1 MKFEDLKLVQKWREY
16 AGPKDERLEAES
28 AKIYKIGFVLLSFGM
43 LMIFFYQFIA
53 RQVAWVHSDASE
65 MPHGFATPF
74 EAAMY
79 LWLILVML
87 ICAGLQTRK
96 GYVDTNRFGQTE
108 HLPVGY
114 FLLVSGLSGTAFAL
128 VIAAMRC
135 VAEAQ
140 IVPLES
146 VFWLANLAT
155 GVFCGATIF
164 AATFAVLCATFSRR
178 KDAVPS
184 SRQNSTPQTTS
195 NAQWAGSGYPEPA
208 HFDVRLAESAPLT
221 KVSRS

>member
-1 MKFEDLKLVQKWREY
+1 MKFEDLKIVQKWREY

-74 EAAMY
+74 EVAMY
-79 LWLILVML
+79 LWLVLVML

-96 GYVDTNRFGQTE
+96 AMSTPIVLGK
-108 HLPVGY
+108 PSI
-114 FLLVSGLSGTAFAL
+114 FLLDISCFS
-128 VIAAMRC
+128 
-135 VAEAQ
+135 
-140 IVPLES
+140 
-146 VFWLANLAT
+146 
-155 GVFCGATIF
+155 
-164 AATFAVLCATFSRR
+164 AVLAAPRSRLLLPQCAVLLRRRSYHSKASFGWRTWPRACSAVRRFSRPRLLACAQRFSRR

-184 SRQNSTPQTTS
+184 SRQNSTPLTIS
-195 NAQWAGSGYPEPA
+195 NAKWAGSGYPEPA
-208 HFDVRLAESAPLT
+208 HLMFDEPSRRLSQ
-221 KVSRS
+221 K

>member
-1 MKFEDLKLVQKWREY
+1 MKYEDLKIVQKWREY
-16 AGPKDERLEAES
+16 AGPKDERLEAEN

-79 LWLILVML
+79 LWLVLVML

-96 GYVDTNRFGQTE
+96 GYVDTIVLGK
-108 HLPVGY
+108 PSI
-114 FLLVSGLSGTAFAL
+114 FLLDISCLS
-128 VIAAMRC
+128 
-135 VAEAQ
+135 
-140 IVPLES
+140 
-146 VFWLANLAT
+146 
-155 GVFCGATIF
+155 
-164 AATFAVLCATFSRR
+164 AVLAAPRSRLLLPQCAVSLRRRSYRSKASFGWRTWPRACSAVRRFSRPRLLSCAQRFSRR

-184 SRQNSTPQTTS
+184 SRQNSTPQTTLYV
-195 NAQWAGSGYPEPA
+195 QWAGSGYPEPA
-208 HFDVRLAESAPLT
+208 HFDVQ
-221 KVSRS
+221 

>member
-65 MPHGFATPF
+65 MLHGFATPF

-79 LWLILVML
+79 LWLVLVML

-96 GYVDTNRFGQTE
+96 AMSIPIV
-108 HLPVGY
+108 LAKPSI
-114 FLLVSGLSGTAFAL
+114 FLLDISCLS
-128 VIAAMRC
+128 
-135 VAEAQ
+135 
-140 IVPLES
+140 
-146 VFWLANLAT
+146 
-155 GVFCGATIF
+155 
-164 AATFAVLCATFSRR
+164 AVLAAPRSRLLLPQCAVSLRRRSYRSKASFGWRTWPRACSAVQRFSRPR
-178 KDAVPS
+178 LLPCAQRFFTAKRRRAKLEAELD
-184 SRQNSTPQTTS
+184 ST
-195 NAQWAGSGYPEPA
+195 
-208 HFDVRLAESAPLT
+208 DDI
-221 KVSRS
+221 

>member
-16 AGPKDERLEAES
+16 AGPKDERLEAEN

-79 LWLILVML
+79 LWLVLVML

-114 FLLVSGLSGTAFAL
+114 FLLLSGLSGTAFAL
-128 VIAAMRC
+128 VMPQCAVSLRRRSYRSKASFGWRTWPRAC
-135 VAEAQ
+135 SAVRRFSRPRLLACAQ
-140 IVPLES
+140 R
-146 VFWLANLAT
+146 
-155 GVFCGATIF
+155 
-164 AATFAVLCATFSRR
+164 FSRR

-184 SRQNSTPQTTS
+184 SRQNSTPLTTS
-195 NAQWAGSGYPEPA
+195 NNVWDNVAKRDDLMFNPRPSSIE
-208 HFDVRLAESAPLT
+208 FDGLG
-221 KVSRS
+221 

>member
-79 LWLILVML
+79 LWLVLVMRRT
-87 ICAGLQTRK
+87 ANAEGLCRYQSFWA
-96 GYVDTNRFGQTE
+96 NR
-108 HLPVGY
+108 
-114 FLLVSGLSGTAFAL
+114 VSS
-128 VIAAMRC
+128 C
-135 VAEAQ
+135 
-140 IVPLES
+140 
-146 VFWLANLAT
+146 W
-155 GVFCGATIF
+155 IF
-164 AATFAVLCATFSRR
+164 
-178 KDAVPS
+178 
-184 SRQNSTPQTTS
+184 
-195 NAQWAGSGYPEPA
+195 PA
-208 HFDVRLAESAPLT
+208 CQ
-221 KVSRS
+221 RS

>member
-43 LMIFFYQFIA
+43 LMLFFYQFIA

-79 LWLILVML
+79 LWLVLVML

-108 HLPVGY
+108 YLPVGY
-114 FLLVSGLSGTAFAL
+114 FLLLSGLSGAAFAL
-128 VIAAMRC
+128 VIATMRC
-135 VAEAQ
+135 IAEAHRTARKRLL
-140 IVPLES
+140 VGEPG
-146 VFWLANLAT
+146 NGR
-155 GVFCGATIF
+155 GVRRDHLRCRIRR
-164 AATFAVLCATFSRR
+164 AVLSI
-178 KDAVPS
+178 
-184 SRQNSTPQTTS
+184 
-195 NAQWAGSGYPEPA
+195 
-208 HFDVRLAESAPLT
+208 L
-221 KVSRS
+221 